1 MKPPKRFAQM
11 MQNLEAALEADPGTA
26 GKIIADASAALYK
39 VVKLAKAGPEWERF
53 DILPTAGPRTGFMGR
68 IIWQDEHATPNGR
81 IKSRELCE
89 TEGGALVAID
99 TSHALDA
106 RESDLVKLHVA
117 AAREDHK
124 AQRAEIMAFWGWDGG
139 ASDMAKALKWD
150 TAVWID

>member
-11 MQNLEAALEADPGTA
+11 MQNLDAALEADPGTA

-68 IIWQDEHATPNGR
+68 IIWQDEHTTPNGR
-81 IKSRELCE
+81 IKTRELCE

-99 TSHALDA
+99 TSHALDP

-117 AAREDHK
+117 TAREDHK
-124 AQRAEIMAFWGWDGG
+124 AQRAEIMEFWGWDGG